1 MKVDETDAV
10 VRLVQGNMVGRVGY
24 VGLDGNRCFVLSV
37 DWGGAAVD
45 GLVTLLEV
53 LLDEALFIILVD
65 DRLTI
70 RDEGSHDEDG
80 ELEEV
85 GGVESE

>member
-1 MKVDETDAV
+1 MLRPE
-10 VRLVQGNMVGRVGY
+10 R
-24 VGLDGNRCFVLSV
+24 GL
-37 DWGGAAVD
+37 GGAAVD

-53 LLDEALFIILVD
+53 LLDESLFIILVD

-80 ELEEV
+80 E
-85 GGVESE
+85 VEFE